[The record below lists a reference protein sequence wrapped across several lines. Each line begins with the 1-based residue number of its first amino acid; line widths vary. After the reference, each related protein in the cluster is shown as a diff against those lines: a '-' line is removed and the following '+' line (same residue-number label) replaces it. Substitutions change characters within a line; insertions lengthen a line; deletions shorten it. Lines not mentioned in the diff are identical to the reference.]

1 MRGEVQ
7 FRSDKLAVL
16 VDADNTSP
24 QIIEVLLKEIAKF
37 GTAYIKRVY
46 GDWTSPQMN
55 AWKKVLNDLALVPVQ
70 QFGYTSGK
78 NSTDGALIIDAM
90 DLLYTDKFDGFC
102 LVSSDSDFTGLAHRI
117 RQNGV
122 AVYGFG
128 RRQTPKAFVAAC
140 DRFVHTE
147 LLDENIDRT
156 ELLDTNASN
165 SSLPVTTG
173 APHQIE
179 QNTKLEAVKLHSLL
193 KEAYEDIAR
202 DDGFANIGT
211 VGQQLLRLD
220 PSFDPRTYG
229 HKKLGELLKTT
240 GLFEVKGNDIRL
252 LNSVNT

>member
-16 VDADNTSP
+16 IDADNTSP
-24 QIIEVLLKEIAKF
+24 QVVEVLLKEIAKF

-78 NSTDGALIIDAM
+78 NSTDSALIIDAM

-102 LVSSDSDFTGLAHRI
+102 IVSSDSDFTRLAHRI
-117 RQNGV
+117 RQDGV

-128 RRQTPKAFVAAC
+128 RRHTPQAFVAAC

-147 LLDENIDRT
+147 LLDVNINGSSASITDKPNQTEN
-156 ELLDTNASN
+156 SN
-165 SSLPVTTG
+165 KS
-173 APHQIE
+173 E
-179 QNTKLEAVKLHSLL
+179 EDKLHSLL
-193 KEAYEDIAR
+193 KEAYEDVAR
-202 DDGFANIGT
+202 EDGLANIGT
-211 VGQQLLRLD
+211 IGQQLSKLD
-220 PSFDPRTYG
+220 PSFDPRAHG
-229 HKKLGELLKTT
+229 HKKLGELLKTI

-252 LNSVNT
+252 LNPSDR